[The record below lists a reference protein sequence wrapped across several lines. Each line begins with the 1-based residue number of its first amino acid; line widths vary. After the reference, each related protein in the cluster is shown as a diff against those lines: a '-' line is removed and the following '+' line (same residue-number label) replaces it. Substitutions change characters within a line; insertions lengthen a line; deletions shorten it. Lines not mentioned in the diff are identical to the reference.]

1 VVTPSAVASGPA
13 RSWSAAGAMST
24 QERVRRWVEGR
35 RGGMG
40 VGEAGGEC
48 MGRRWPVGLR
58 LRVGW
63 WAGAWSCAVRGR
75 AESSGRETVG
85 HSRDS
90 RASRGWRAGD
100 EKGRIS
106 PKSATRFLPTP
117 LSHPFAPLSQHF
129 RTVSHTHYPF
139 NPVRVTR
146 SGPIL
151 TLLTPLSPFLPIRAN
166 RWAGTNSFRSRVRF
180 DPFRPSHSIVLR
192 PRPSLRSVS
201 LPHFVDQDDICSTQS
216 RI

>member
-1 VVTPSAVASGPA
+1 MVTPSAVASGPA

-24 QERVRRWVEGR
+24 QERVRCWVEGR

-117 LSHPFAPLSQHF
+117 LSHHFRNTFAPCL
-129 RTVSHTHYPF
+129 
-139 NPVRVTR
+139 
-146 SGPIL
+146 IL
-151 TLLTPLSPFLPIRAN
+151 ITLLTPCGSPGP
-166 RWAGTNSFRSRVRF
+166 VRF
-180 DPFRPSHSIVLR
+180 
-192 PRPSLRSVS
+192 SLFSP
-201 LPHFVDQDDICSTQS
+201 L
-216 RI
+216 